1 MLISRCAWH
10 RRYHGY
16 TKILGISSWR
26 GLQPSF
32 TDGICHKCAARVRAD
47 HLRSRFDRGA
57 SADRRETAWMPGLIA
72 VSLSIVIA
80 LVLVARP
87 THELPP
93 LPPVVAV
100 LPPAPAEA
108 PRIEVAPVEAAR
120 GDAEAS
126 GATPEPLFVQRPA
139 ASPRKVKWV
148 SATAG
153 PSRVHRAVLGRSRH
167 AWAEPSALSRAA
179 MPVAWAPSRTLV
191 PRDTT
196 QSP

>member
-47 HLRSRFDRGA
+47 HLRARYDRGA
-57 SADRRETAWMPGLIA
+57 SADRREHAWLPGLA
-72 VSLSIVIA
+72 AASLATVVA
-80 LVLVARP
+80 LVLIARP

-93 LPPVVAV
+93 VSPVVAV
-100 LPPAPAEA
+100 LPPPAAVEAPATVATSTEVEPPPVREVSPPRRERTVAAREA
-108 PRIEVAPVEAAR
+108 VHRERPVPRPAVAPVR
-120 GDAEAS
+120 
-126 GATPEPLFVQRPA
+126 F
-139 ASPRKVKWV
+139 
-148 SATAG
+148 
-153 PSRVHRAVLGRSRH
+153 
-167 AWAEPSALSRAA
+167 AWAHPSALARVSV
-179 MPVAWAPSRTLV
+179 PVSWGSSPYRSLT
-191 PRDTT
+191 PRESTT

>member
-108 PRIEVAPVEAAR
+108 PRSNRER
-120 GDAEAS
+120 
-126 GATPEPLFVQRPA
+126 R
-139 ASPRKVKWV
+139 
-148 SATAG
+148 
-153 PSRVHRAVLGRSRH
+153 
-167 AWAEPSALSRAA
+167 
-179 MPVAWAPSRTLV
+179 
-191 PRDTT
+191 
-196 QSP
+196 